1 LDTNGSNPAT
11 NLTLLEYYATR
22 MKNKALEPVLHTITS
37 FNQFVTNYKVFK
49 GQLILRTDE
58 KIIIVTYPSVRYNIK
73 FIEQYTDYCYY
84 QMIKFSNWTIDDI
97 KVLSDRTT
105 AIKRFEEFF
114 LTASEEIKENIK
126 YTNRII

>member
-1 LDTNGSNPAT
+1 
-11 NLTLLEYYATR
+11 
-22 MKNKALEPVLHTITS
+22 
-37 FNQFVTNYKVFK
+37 
-49 GQLILRTDE
+49 
-58 KIIIVTYPSVRYNIK
+58 
-73 FIEQYTDYCYY
+73 
-84 QMIKFSNWTIDDI
+84 MIKFSNWTIDDI

>member
-1 LDTNGSNPAT
+1 
-11 NLTLLEYYATR
+11 

-97 KVLSDRTT
+97 KILSDRTT

-126 YTNRII
+126 